1 MTNVKGLGASLG
13 VAIGSSFVYE
23 NEIDFDIEATFSHKE
38 ASKQLIDKFNS
49 QIIEFRSK
57 DRNDEA
63 DILDAYILILQD
75 PEILGQLNQHPEPAI
90 SEVYDVFTSTAKMF
104 ESMEDE
110 YFKQRAEDIISVGKH
125 LVFNMQNIEREVS
138 LNDNTIL
145 IANDLTPADTSS
157 MELSKVNGIVL
168 KEGGL
173 TSHAVIVA
181 KNLGIPCV
189 IGIKEQ
195 LDQIT
200 NGKTISIDGSTG
212 DVTVSP
218 SDSQISALEQK
229 QSKIED
235 LIQNFTEE
243 KYSNLGVE
251 FRVNIGSLEEVNA
264 FNHQFLNSIGL
275 FRSEFIYLDNST
287 IPTLEQ
293 QSKVL
298 EEITKK
304 FTGTIVYRT
313 LDIGGDK
320 QVDYLNLP
328 IEENPFLG
336 TRGIRLSLVDCNKAS
351 LGNLDLFESQVKS
364 ILTSESLER
373 IKIMFP
379 MISTIE
385 DFIEAK
391 AFVTKIAKEL
401 NVEAPPMGIMVET
414 PASAFIADKFSEI
427 VDFISIGTNDL
438 TQYIM
443 AADRGNSNLGHY
455 QDPLH
460 PAVLRAISNVIDCS
474 DKNNIEVSVCGEMS
488 SDPVAAFALYVLGL
502 KTFSM
507 APSAAPFVF
516 DVLNT
521 HSKINK
527 APIKETILS
536 QKNAD
541 EIRTAIQEIIS

>member
-1 MTNVKGLGASLG
+1 MTNVKGTGASLG

-23 NEIDFDIEATFSHKE
+23 NNIDFDKKTVLSHNE

-49 QIIEFRSK
+49 QINDFRSK

-75 PEILGQLNQHPEPAI
+75 PEILDQLNQNSDLSI
-90 SEVYDVFTSTAKMF
+90 SEVYEVFTSTAKIF

-110 YFKQRAEDIISVGKH
+110 YFKQRAEDIVSVGKH
-125 LVFNMQNIEREVS
+125 LIFNMQNIEIETS
-138 LNDNTIL
+138 LSENTIL

-157 MELSKVNGIVL
+157 MDLNKVNGIIL
-168 KEGGL
+168 KKGGL

-195 LDQIT
+195 LDNVT
-200 NGKTISIDGSTG
+200 TGKLMSIDGSTG
-212 DVTVSP
+212 DVVVSP
-218 SDSQISALEQK
+218 SEIQISALEQK
-229 QSKIED
+229 QNKIEV
-235 LIQNFTEE
+235 LIQNFTEK
-243 KYSNLGVE
+243 KYKNLGVE
-251 FRVNIGSLEEVNA
+251 FRVNIGSLEEINA
-264 FNHQFLNSIGL
+264 FNHPFLNSIGL

-287 IPTLEQ
+287 NPTLEQ
-293 QSKVL
+293 QSSVL

-320 QVDYLNLP
+320 QVGYLNLP

-336 TRGIRLSLVDCNKAS
+336 VRGIRLSLRNI
-351 LGNLDLFESQVKS
+351 DLFDSQIKS
-364 ILTSESLER
+364 ILSSKSLER

-391 AFVTKIAKEL
+391 EFVNKIAKEL
-401 NVEAPPMGIMVET
+401 NVEVPPMGIMVET

-488 SDPVAAFALYVLGL
+488 SDPIAAFALYVLGL

-521 HSKINK
+521 HSKISK
-527 APIKETILS
+527 KTVKETMLS
-536 QKNAD
+536 QNNAD
-541 EIRTAIQEIIS
+541 EIRSIIQEIIS